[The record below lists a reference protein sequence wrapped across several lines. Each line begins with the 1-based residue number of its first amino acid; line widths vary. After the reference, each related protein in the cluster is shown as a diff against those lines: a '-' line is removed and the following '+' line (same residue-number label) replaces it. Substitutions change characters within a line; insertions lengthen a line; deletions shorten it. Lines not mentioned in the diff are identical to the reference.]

1 MEGKRRYVHGSAVSL
16 VGLCMFSVPVF
27 DMLDDVAAG
36 KPAGSTLVENAPL
49 TLLCL
54 GFVALGGWLVRSGWE
69 GEYTATVARLTVT
82 NAVGV
87 ALLMAL
93 IVLIQREIQG
103 DLKPFVIAADAVV
116 IGTLGGVGMSVR
128 TAQQERATDDARSQR
143 DRFRALFENVPNPI
157 VGVEYEDD
165 EPIVRAVNP
174 AFGFDPRTILG
185 ESLVEYIVPPDE
197 TLDPVDQPA
206 TVEDPDSVAWN
217 RNVIDLE
224 TVDGQRKFVRLTA
237 PVERGPARD
246 RYAIYI
252 DVTVQRQ
259 RHERLQALSRTLRHD
274 IRNQLTVIQPSA
286 RAIAADVTGEPAEHA
301 DRIDDA
307 ADNLLEISE
316 RARDLERQIAG
327 ESDPGPRNL
336 TRVVEETAA
345 ALRDQ
350 YDCALTVDAPDG
362 AYGTTTPAFSLA
374 VEAVVRNAVEHN
386 DNETPTVQVAVV
398 ESLDGDYYDVRVADD
413 GPGIPQGQ
421 VEILSGERLPSQTQ
435 HLSGLGL
442 WTARWVMQN
451 SGGELEFAAN
461 SPEGTVVTLRIPQ
474 ATPPETAPEP

>member
-1 MEGKRRYVHGSAVSL
+1 M
-16 VGLCMFSVPVF
+16 
-27 DMLDDVAAG
+27 DDVATG
-36 KPAGSTLVENAPL
+36 KPAGSTLLENAPL

-54 GFVALGGWLVRSGWE
+54 GLVALGGWLVRSGWAAD
-69 GEYTATVARLTVT
+69 YTETVARFSVA

-93 IVLIQREIQG
+93 IVSIQREIQG
-103 DLKPFVIAADAVV
+103 DLKPLVIAADAVV
-116 IGTLGGVGMSVR
+116 IGTLGGVGMGVR
-128 TAQQERATDDARSQR
+128 TAQQERATAEAESQR

-157 VGVEYEDD
+157 VGVEREGE
-165 EPIVRAVNP
+165 EPIVRTVNP
-174 AFGFDPRTILG
+174 AFTEVFGFDSQTIVG
-185 ESLVEYIVPPDE
+185 ESLAEYVVPPDE
-197 TLDPVDQPA
+197 SLDPVGQPA
-206 TVEDPDSVAWN
+206 TVEDVDATWD

-237 PVERGPARD
+237 PVERGPSRD

-286 RAIAADVTGEPAEHA
+286 RAIAAQVDGEPAAHA
-301 DRIDDA
+301 DRIEDA

-327 ESDPGPRNL
+327 ESDPRPRNL
-336 TRVVEETAA
+336 ARVVEETVAT
-345 ALRDQ
+345 LREQ
-350 YDCALTVDAPDG
+350 YDCAFAVDVPETV
-362 AYGTTTPAFSLA
+362 YGTTTPAFSLA

-386 DNETPTVQVAVV
+386 DSETPTVEVSVV
-398 ESLDGDYYDVRVADD
+398 ESLDGNYYDVRVADD
-413 GPGIPQGQ
+413 GPGIPQSQ
-421 VEILSGERLPSQTQ
+421 VEVVSGDSAPSQTQ

-451 SGGELEFAAN
+451 SGGELEFDAN
-461 SPEGTVVTLRIPQ
+461 SPEGAIVTLRIPQ
-474 ATPPETAPEP
+474 ATPPETVAAEQ